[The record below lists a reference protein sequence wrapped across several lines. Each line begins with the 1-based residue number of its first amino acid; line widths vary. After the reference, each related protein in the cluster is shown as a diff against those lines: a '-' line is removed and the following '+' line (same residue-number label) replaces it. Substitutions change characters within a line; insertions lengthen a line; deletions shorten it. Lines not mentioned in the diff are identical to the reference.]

1 MDGFHW
7 REILNV
13 HFEEGSNM
21 KLAGK
26 HVGARRV
33 WKPATTLL
41 VAFALMVC
49 GMSMAPSAAAAD
61 LLNVTLHV
69 PATIYDNPCT
79 GEPVGL
85 HGDLH
90 ILYSARI
97 GQGGRIHYLS
107 TLNGSYTGAGL
118 ISGTAYT
125 ASERKQESWTAKELP
140 ASHTT
145 TSVVKL
151 ISKGGAANA
160 FLFTT
165 MTTTI
170 DADGVPTPTV
180 DSESVQCRG

>member
-1 MDGFHW
+1 MDELHW
-7 REILNV
+7 GDILNV
-13 HFEEGSNM
+13 HFEEGSDM

-26 HVGARRV
+26 QIRAWRA
-33 WKPATTLL
+33 WKPATALL
-41 VAFALMVC
+41 LAFALMVS
-49 GMSMAPSAAAAD
+49 GISMAPSAAAGD
-61 LLNVTLHV
+61 LVNVTIHI

-85 HGDLH
+85 HGDFH
-90 ILYSARI
+90 ILYSERT

-107 TLNGSYTGAGL
+107 TWNASYTGAGL

-125 ASERKQESWTAKELP
+125 ASERKHESWTAKELP

-151 ISKGGAANA
+151 ISKGGAPNA
-160 FLFTT
+160 FLYTT

-170 DADGVPTPTV
+170 DADGVPTATV